1 MRIHLAIMAD
11 SPLKMP
17 RRFGGAFGF
26 DVTYWNDSRYLTSVY
41 LETQDEGYLAAVFID
56 PSLTSTD
63 VRVKTIPF
71 IVRADFD
78 LTS

>member
-1 MRIHLAIMAD
+1 MAE
-11 SPLKMP
+11 SPMKMP

-26 DVTYWNDSRYLTSVY
+26 SVTCWNDSRYSKSVDSI
-41 LETQDEGYLAAVFID
+41 TQDEGYLAAVFID